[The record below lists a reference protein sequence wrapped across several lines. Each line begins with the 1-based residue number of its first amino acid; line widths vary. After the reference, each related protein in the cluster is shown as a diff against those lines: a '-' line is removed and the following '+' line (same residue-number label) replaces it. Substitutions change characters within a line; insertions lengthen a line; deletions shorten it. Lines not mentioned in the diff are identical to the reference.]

1 MGIRMIS
8 SRKKRR
14 YAVIRWL
21 VFSVI
26 IWFAFIFM
34 TTGSYIKPNIL
45 IPVALCISMDEDALV
60 SAAIGFVCGFLSDL
74 AMGNLIG
81 SGAIILIFGCVCT
94 SLLFTRLLRQ
104 ILLNFSVIMILYS
117 AIHFSFKYFF
127 SYMIWGHDSE
137 QILLM
142 EYILPEF
149 ILTVVSMIAVY
160 PAIRKLRKLLTL
172 RKRYEP
178 EDNQALIKD

>member
-1 MGIRMIS
+1 MIS

-14 YAVIRWL
+14 YAVVRWL

-45 IPVALCISMDEDALV
+45 IPLALCISMDEDALV
-60 SAAIGFVCGFLSDL
+60 SAVIGFVCGFLSDL
-74 AMGNLIG
+74 AMGDLIG

-104 ILLNFSVIMILYS
+104 LLLNFSVIMILYS
-117 AIHFSFKYFF
+117 AIHFSIKYFF
-127 SYMIWGHDSE
+127 SYMIWGYDNE
-137 QILLM
+137 LILLL

-149 ILTVVSMIAVY
+149 ILTVVSMVVVY
-160 PAIRKLRKLLTL
+160 PVVRKLRKHLTL

>member
-14 YAVIRWL
+14 FAVIRWL

-34 TTGSYIKPNIL
+34 TTGSFIKPNIL
-45 IPVALCISMDEDALV
+45 IPIALCISMDEDALV
-60 SAAIGFVCGFLSDL
+60 SAIIGFVCGFLSDL
-74 AMGNLIG
+74 AMGDLIG

-104 ILLNFSVIMILYS
+104 LLLNFSVIMILYS

-127 SYMIWGHDSE
+127 SYMIWGYDSE
-137 QILLM
+137 T
-142 EYILPEF
+142 ESN
-149 ILTVVSMIAVY
+149 VVWVY
-160 PAIRKLRKLLTL
+160 VSYLRKKLAAIGSDVKIKASRNAGYSLVT
-172 RKRYEP
+172 
-178 EDNQALIKD
+178 EDK

>member
-1 MGIRMIS
+1 MGIKMIS
-8 SRKKRR
+8 TRKKRK

-34 TTGSYIKPNIL
+34 TTGSFMKPNIL

-60 SAAIGFVCGFLSDL
+60 SAVIGFICGFLSDL

-81 SGAIILIFGCVCT
+81 SGAIVLICGCVCT

-104 ILLNFSVIMILYS
+104 ILLNFSVIMIIYS
-117 AIHFSFKYFF
+117 AVHFSFKYFF
-127 SYMIWGHDSE
+127 SYMIWGYDKE
-137 QILLM
+137 LILLE

-149 ILTVVSMIAVY
+149 ILTVVSMIFVY
-160 PAIRKLRKLLTL
+160 PVIRKIRKHLTL